1 MCHESSG
8 VLRRAMMLLGLL
20 LAASFAVSPATAAQD
35 VVAKAAK
42 AQSTAD
48 HSKFKELQG
57 PFANGPEVT
66 KACLACHTEA
76 AKQLHKTTHWKWEFY
91 NELTNQKLGKK
102 TVINNFCVAVS
113 TNWPRCTSCHIGYGW
128 KDDKFDLTSEQNVD
142 CLVCHETTGTYKK
155 FPRGP
160 ATRSTRRRSSRPAAA
175 RSGCRPISSRSRRA
189 SARPVAET
197 AAPATSSAA
206 AATR

>member
-1 MCHESSG
+1 MSNESSG
-8 VLRRAMMLLGLL
+8 VLRRAAMLLGLL

-42 AQSTAD
+42 SQSTAD

-91 NELTNQKLGKK
+91 NELTNQKLGKR
-102 TVINNFCVAVS
+102 TVVNNFCVAVA
-113 TNWPRCTSCHIGYGW
+113 TNWPRCTSCHIG
-128 KDDKFDLTSEQNVD
+128 
-142 CLVCHETTGTYKK
+142 
-155 FPRGP
+155 
-160 ATRSTRRRSSRPAAA
+160 
-175 RSGCRPISSRSRRA
+175 
-189 SARPVAET
+189 
-197 AAPATSSAA
+197 
-206 AATR
+206 